1 MMRAPHAVSLAVLLA
16 TSVTSTFAAAQSMD
30 SLWISGTVVD
40 SLGRGV
46 SGASVL
52 LRPDG
57 VSVRTDASGFFS
69 LRIAA
74 GPSSLVVRSVGYAP
88 LTADLDL
95 VGGRDRQFR
104 IELSHLPHVLDAV
117 VTEARKP
124 YMPPG
129 APASMDDFYRR
140 RAEGRGASFT
150 REDIVRIGGI
160 RQALGTLAGVRTE
173 GSGTQGLSA
182 VRMTRCPPERIVW
195 FLDGLRVSTMP
206 ELSDEDI
213 EAIEVYTGPSRLP
226 PEAVGNAC
234 GAVYVWTRRG

>member
-1 MMRAPHAVSLAVLLA
+1 MRVRRAASLAVLLA
-16 TSVTSTFAAAQSMD
+16 TSVTSTIVAAQSTD

-57 VSVRTDASGFFS
+57 VSVRTDALGFFS

-74 GPSSLVVRSVGYAP
+74 GPSTLVVRSIGYAP
-88 LTADLDL
+88 LAAELDL
-95 VGGRDRQFR
+95 VGGRNRRFR
-104 IELSHLPHVLDAV
+104 VELSQFPQMLDAV
-117 VTEARKP
+117 ITEARKP
-124 YMPPG
+124 YMPLG
-129 APASMDDFYRR
+129 APASLDDFYRR

-150 REDIVRIGGI
+150 RDEIVSIGGT
-160 RQALGTLAGVRTE
+160 RQALGTVPGVRTE

-182 VRMTRCPPERIVW
+182 VRMTRCPPERIAW
-195 FLDGLRVSTMP
+195 FVDGLRVSGMP

-226 PEAVGNAC
+226 PEAVGDAC